1 MTPSPSPALYV
12 RLPNWVGDVCM
23 SLPSLEALLATG
35 LPVVAC
41 ARPWA
46 RDLLAA
52 YPLAG
57 FVPMKG
63 AWRADRAAVRN
74 ARARPHHTS
83 RRMYWQVQAH
93 TQPRRRH
100 QPRRP

>member
-1 MTPSPSPALYV
+1 MTPSLPSPALYV

-46 RDLLAA
+46 RDLLSA

-74 ARARPHHTS
+74 ARRQAPLGIKITYRAFGKD
-83 RRMYWQVQAH
+83 RRMPITNKY
-93 TQPRRRH
+93 R
-100 QPRRP
+100 